1 MNTIR
6 ESLIAHKKLS
16 TDDIL
21 YNNDNGYGIKS
32 TMESL
37 ITVPA
42 GMLQRM
48 KENNKKEWLT
58 VYPPKTKENKTDYV
72 IIYINKEYLNNTRHN
87 KTMANLIDINID
99 RWNQLDF
106 PKKIAFASIK
116 GFNKKL
122 EFNDYLSIS
131 FNGFKKCDINGY
143 EFYSDC
149 KNGDS
154 LTWVINGDN
163 QTIKNVKFTGNKFQ
177 RMYLLSVDNKMDLNK
192 CILSSP
198 RTMNYIIE
206 NEVDY
211 QYNITKKYNKVQK
224 ILGTNVIYTP
234 GTGSFDC
241 FYGIIKNSDINYID
255 NMKYTD
261 EVYDKKWALEDEFK
275 DIYSKNNIKIKGS
288 FIINT

>member
-1 MNTIR
+1 MITIR
-6 ESLIAHKKLS
+6 ESLIARKKLS

-21 YNNDNGYGIKS
+21 YNNDEYSIKS
-32 TMESL
+32 VMESL
-37 ITVPA
+37 ITVPS

-48 KENNKKEWLT
+48 KNDNKKEWLT

-106 PKKIAFASIK
+106 PKKITFVSIK

-131 FNGFKKCDINGY
+131 FNNFKHCNLEGY

-149 KNGDS
+149 KNGDP

-163 QTIKNVKFTGNKFQ
+163 QTIKNVKFAGNKFQ

-198 RTMNYIIE
+198 STMNYIIE

-211 QYNITKKYNKVQK
+211 QYNITQKYNKVQK
-224 ILGTNVIYTP
+224 ILGTNVEV
-234 GTGSFDC
+234 TGKTNTFDVH
-241 FYGIIKNSDINYID
+241 YGIVKNNDDNYIE

-261 EVYDKKWALEDEFK
+261 EVYNKKWAIEDELK
-275 DIYSKNNIKIKGS
+275 DIYSQNNIKIKAH
-288 FIINT
+288 FIINN

>member
-1 MNTIR
+1 MITIR
-6 ESLIAHKKLS
+6 ESLITRKKLS

-32 TMESL
+32 VMESL
-37 ITVPA
+37 ITVPS

-48 KENNKKEWLT
+48 KDDNKKEWLT
-58 VYPPKTKENKTDYV
+58 VYPPKTKENKSDYV

-87 KTMANLIDINID
+87 KTMPNLIDINID
-99 RWNQLDF
+99 RWNSLDF
-106 PKKIAFASIK
+106 PKKIAFVNIK

-131 FNGFKKCDINGY
+131 FNGFRKCDLNGY

-149 KNGDS
+149 KNGDP

-163 QTIKNVKFTGNKFQ
+163 QTIKNVKFIGNKFQ
-177 RMYLLSVDNKMDLNK
+177 RMYLLSIDNKMDLNK

-198 RTMNYIIE
+198 STMNYIIE

-211 QYNITKKYNKVQK
+211 QYNIIKKYNKAQK
-224 ILGTNVIYTP
+224 ILGTNVVYTP

-261 EVYDKKWALEDEFK
+261 EVYNKKWALEDEFK
-275 DIYSKNNIKIKGS
+275 DIYSKNNIKIKGR
-288 FIINT
+288 FIIND